1 MKTPRLEAPLS
12 TQFLRRNVRQPPRHV
27 KFVSS
32 RGVGGGE
39 IPLGARIVA
48 VAESF
53 HGMVSDLHY
62 KSFRAFEDALAQLRR
77 CSGTKFDPQV
87 VMTFFY
93 WLQVHGDLQA

>member
-1 MKTPRLEAPLS
+1 
-12 TQFLRRNVRQPPRHV
+12 
-27 KFVSS
+27 
-32 RGVGGGE
+32 VGGGE